1 MRALIKRLA
10 HYSPIDTPTI
20 VSFVYFRVDPEPRT
34 TLHVNFSELRKDEV
48 RTIYHPGTRAELVRR
63 CPTRRNSGTSLRR
76 SMPEDSPTP
85 TAAPCNHL

>member
-34 TLHVNFSELRKDEV
+34 TLHVNFSEPRKGEV
-48 RTIYHPGTRAELVRR
+48 RRIPILGR
-63 CPTRRNSGTSLRR
+63 
-76 SMPEDSPTP
+76 
-85 TAAPCNHL
+85 